1 MVKTKIKLGILGC
14 GRVCEHYIEKIL
26 IPERVGEL
34 YDVVACC
41 DVDPK
46 KSKYVSERFSCK
58 AFNDIEE
65 LALQCRFSDCNH
77 ESEPGCAV
85 QQAIQDG
92 TLDPDR
98 LKRWQKLRS
107 EDAFNSSSL
116 AERREKDRS
125 FGKMVKRVMSD
136 KARYN

>member
-46 KSKYVSERFSCK
+46 KSNYVAKRFSCR
-58 AFNDIEE
+58 AFNDIE
-65 LALQCRFSDCNH
+65 AFVRF
-77 ESEPGCAV
+77 ESMEV
-85 QQAIQDG
+85 
-92 TLDPDR
+92 
-98 LKRWQKLRS
+98 
-107 EDAFNSSSL
+107 
-116 AERREKDRS
+116 
-125 FGKMVKRVMSD
+125 
-136 KARYN
+136 